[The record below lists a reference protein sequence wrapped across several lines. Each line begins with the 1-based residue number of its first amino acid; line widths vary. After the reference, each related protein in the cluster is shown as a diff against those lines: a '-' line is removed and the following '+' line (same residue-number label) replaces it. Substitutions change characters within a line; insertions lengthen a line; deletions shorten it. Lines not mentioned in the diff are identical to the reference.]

1 MMYVAALLVE
11 LVLRIAEIKN
21 LVLGLD
27 FVLCRFNSKAE
38 LTWSDY
44 FTAEKTKYG
53 FISLRKQNQMR
64 FAEFKNIL

>member
-1 MMYVAALLVE
+1 MYVAALLVE

-38 LTWSDY
+38 LT
-44 FTAEKTKYG
+44 
-53 FISLRKQNQMR
+53 
-64 FAEFKNIL
+64 